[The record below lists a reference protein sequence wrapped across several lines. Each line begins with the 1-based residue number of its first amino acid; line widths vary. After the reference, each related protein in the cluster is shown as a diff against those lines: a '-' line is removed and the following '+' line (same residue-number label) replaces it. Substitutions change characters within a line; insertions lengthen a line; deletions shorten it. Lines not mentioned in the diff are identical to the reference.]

1 MEFRGSTKGPRSGT
15 AAPMDHASAYHS
27 SICASCDYVRIG
39 ASKETM
45 HVFPSPSQRIG
56 QILILFG
63 RSTEPFGRHNKKS
76 MLLSATAVRGHHAAR
91 VVKNLTSEIPSQLD
105 HCTQQ
110 FLPRSNGRKTGSHW
124 QDPSSPSTCIILH
137 CTARCSARQNKSSA
151 MVVCFLRYACPPSS
165 EGCTTGI
172 LPSYIIPQNSQK
184 ASKSIPANSPN
195 FNILLR

>member
-1 MEFRGSTKGPRSGT
+1 MDLPRHPIHQFVHPAIMYALGLPRKRCT
-15 AAPMDHASAYHS
+15 F
-27 SICASCDYVRIG
+27 
-39 ASKETM
+39 
-45 HVFPSPSQRIG
+45 FPSPSQRIG

-63 RSTEPFGRHNKKS
+63 RSTEPFGRQNKKS

-151 MVVCFLRYACPPSS
+151 MVVCFLRYACRPVSR
-165 EGCTTGI
+165 GVYNRHFTILYNTTEQ
-172 LPSYIIPQNSQK
+172 PK
-184 ASKSIPANSPN
+184 SKQIHTSK
-195 FNILLR
+195 LTKL